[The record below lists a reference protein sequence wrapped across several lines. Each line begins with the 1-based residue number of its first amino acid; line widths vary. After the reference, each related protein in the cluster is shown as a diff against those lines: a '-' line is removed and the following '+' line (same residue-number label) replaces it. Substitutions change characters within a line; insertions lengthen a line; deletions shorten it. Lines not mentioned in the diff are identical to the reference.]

1 MSHID
6 LKNLSLTIFGESHSP
21 LVGGVITGLPAGF
34 TIPMDEIMRDMNRR
48 KPGQN
53 RLSTQRREEDIP
65 RVVSGVLDGVTTGA
79 PLCVLIENTNQHS
92 KDYSKLKELPRP
104 SHSDYTAYVKYH
116 GYNDI
121 RGGGHFSGRLTAPI
135 VFLGSLCKQLLKEK
149 DIRICTHI
157 SELCGIKD
165 KPLSSIQPD
174 LEGKHFP
181 AIDDKV
187 AAEMA
192 ARIEMARDDL
202 DSVGGIIECSVFGV
216 PAGVGGPLF
225 EGVEGKLSSLLY
237 GVPAVKGVSFG
248 TGFGFSSLTG
258 SQANDPFYLDGDE
271 IKTKTNHNGGVLGGI
286 TSGMPVNFQVCI
298 KPTPSIYKEQDT
310 VNLKT
315 RKNEKLTVEG
325 RHDPCILVRAVP
337 VIECITAIGI
347 LDYFI

>member
-1 MSHID
+1 M
-6 LKNLSLTIFGESHSP
+6 
-21 LVGGVITGLPAGF
+21 
-34 TIPMDEIMRDMNRR
+34 
-48 KPGQN
+48 
-53 RLSTQRREEDIP
+53 
-65 RVVSGVLDGVTTGA
+65 
-79 PLCVLIENTNQHS
+79 
-92 KDYSKLKELPRP
+92 
-104 SHSDYTAYVKYH
+104 KYH

-157 SELCGIKD
+157 AELCGIKD

-174 LEGKHFP
+174 LEGKPFP

-315 RKNEKLTVEG
+315 HKNEKLTVEG